1 MRGSKTTVVETTRG
15 SLSAEMAVGDLGD
28 VRLNARR
35 DRLIAALEQHPDVS
49 FPEACGGA
57 SDVEACY
64 RFLRNPRISLETV
77 IEPHLV
83 ATRARC
89 QALGTVLV
97 IHDTTEMSFA
107 GEEPRAGLSRQS
119 PRRQGFWV
127 HAALAVSAEGLRTP
141 LGLVSLLPFVRPP
154 RAPGT
159 PPPSQRARFRDPAK
173 ESRRWADGVAAVR
186 ARASAEIAAVHLMDR
201 EGDSYELLA
210 TLIAH
215 RDRFVIRL
223 RHDRRVV
230 ADPDDPASTL
240 HAALR
245 RTAPVVE
252 RQVVLSPR
260 AVGHRS
266 PAARRLHPSRPG
278 RPATLRFAARPVVL
292 HRPAGLGAA
301 EPATLAVQVVHGWEV
316 DPPPGEEPVD
326 WQLVTTEPIDTV
338 DDVLRIV
345 DWYRT
350 RWLIEEYFKALK
362 TGCAYEQRQL
372 ESLDTLLVALG
383 LLTPIAWQLLLLRH
397 LSRDHAEAPATVV
410 FTPHRLQVL
419 RASSAGTRLPPLPTV
434 QHALLAVARL
444 GGHLRQNG
452 PPGWLVLTRGMQTL
466 IAMEAGWAAAQHAA
480 RSDQS

>member
-141 LGLVSLLPFVRPP
+141 LGLVSLLPLVHPSP
-154 RAPGT
+154 CAGNPAPVSARAFP
-159 PPPSQRARFRDPAK
+159 RDPAK

-186 ARASAEIAAVHLMDR
+186 ARASAEIAVHLMDR

-210 TLIAH
+210 TLITH

-230 ADPDDPASTL
+230 ADPDGPGQHPPCRVSDGP
-240 HAALR
+240 R
-245 RTAPVVE
+245 PVGGAPG
-252 RQVVLSPR
+252 VVLSPR

-266 PAARRLHPSRPG
+266 PAARRRHPSRPG

-301 EPATLAVQVVHGWEV
+301 EPSDPRGPGGARMREV

-345 DWYRT
+345 DW
-350 RWLIEEYFKALK
+350 F
-362 TGCAYEQRQL
+362 QN
-372 ESLDTLLVALG
+372 
-383 LLTPIAWQLLLLRH
+383 
-397 LSRDHAEAPATVV
+397 
-410 FTPHRLQVL
+410 
-419 RASSAGTRLPPLPTV
+419 
-434 QHALLAVARL
+434 AVA
-444 GGHLRQNG
+444 H
-452 PPGWLVLTRGMQTL
+452 
-466 IAMEAGWAAAQHAA
+466 
-480 RSDQS
+480 